1 MVCWASLLNWRFRSL
16 WLVAHCEAIKSKLIS
31 YKMHKINA
39 AFSEGRSKHTS
50 TCMYYTDNRYSSWT
64 ALIVHL
70 SRYRTHTHTLNAN
83 PMHTHNCVVH
93 AYFNRMGV
101 LTVCVMLIIFWLPQK
116 PICVCCYVCV
126 FQSINYLV
134 IQIWM
139 LAEMHHTRSTCT
151 DEANA
156 ASIVTRYDAMANAAF
171 LASNV
176 QPRASN
182 APHIYLY
189 MIRITHRM

>member
-1 MVCWASLLNWRFRSL
+1 MRLLL
-16 WLVAHCEAIKSKLIS
+16 C
-31 YKMHKINA
+31 
-39 AFSEGRSKHTS
+39 
-50 TCMYYTDNRYSSWT
+50 
-64 ALIVHL
+64 
-70 SRYRTHTHTLNAN
+70 
-83 PMHTHNCVVH
+83 
-93 AYFNRMGV
+93 
-101 LTVCVMLIIFWLPQK
+101 
-116 PICVCCYVCV
+116 VCV

-171 LASNV
+171 HASNV

-189 MIRITHRM
+189 LYDTHYTPNVVVYAHSGGRLQLGLARWYSNFGSHSEMLVAF

>member
-1 MVCWASLLNWRFRSL
+1 MRLLL
-16 WLVAHCEAIKSKLIS
+16 C
-31 YKMHKINA
+31 
-39 AFSEGRSKHTS
+39 
-50 TCMYYTDNRYSSWT
+50 
-64 ALIVHL
+64 
-70 SRYRTHTHTLNAN
+70 
-83 PMHTHNCVVH
+83 
-93 AYFNRMGV
+93 
-101 LTVCVMLIIFWLPQK
+101 
-116 PICVCCYVCV
+116 VCV

-171 LASNV
+171 LASKV